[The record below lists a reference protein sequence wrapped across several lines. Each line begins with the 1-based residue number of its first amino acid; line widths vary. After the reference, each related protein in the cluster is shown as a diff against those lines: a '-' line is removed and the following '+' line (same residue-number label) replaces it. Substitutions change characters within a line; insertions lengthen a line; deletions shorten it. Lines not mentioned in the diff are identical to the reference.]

1 MNIKSKILLCI
12 LTFTFIIACA
22 YEPYNQGKLLYGS
35 HCENCHSADGSGLK
49 DLIPD
54 ITNSTYLSS
63 NKSKFSCIIR
73 YGIQSKDSLLIMD
86 MPPSQNL
93 SSFEISN
100 IINYVNHKWNKD
112 FEEQTILQI
121 ESDLEACGNKD
132 K

>member
-1 MNIKSKILLCI
+1 
-12 LTFTFIIACA
+12 
-22 YEPYNQGKLLYGS
+22 
-35 HCENCHSADGSGLK
+35 
-49 DLIPD
+49 
-54 ITNSTYLSS
+54 
-63 NKSKFSCIIR
+63 
-73 YGIQSKDSLLIMD
+73 MD